1 MNTNQDRKISGVL
14 LLISLLTLGLL
25 LFAAYDE
32 NYGSD
37 WHRHQSEYKRILIAR
52 ANSEVERKGAER
64 FQVSQ
69 KQIYLPHLNSVD
81 RCVSCHVAVDDPAMA
96 DAPQPLAAHPGD
108 IMRNH
113 PKEQFGCV
121 LCHQGQ
127 GRATNAVDAHGP
139 VPHWLSPM
147 LETTELEQ
155 SCAMCHTEKS
165 LPNAP
170 RYSRAMGLFI
180 EKGCLYCHKLRGQG
194 GDIGPD
200 ITAAGLIHDAEW
212 HFKHFKD
219 PKSVVATS
227 EMPNM
232 ALSDDDAHALTFLMM
247 SLKGSSIPT
256 DLLSSAK
263 PKPTNVDLN
272 AVDPQAARGYVGSR
286 VCLGCHESL
295 TPETVDAWKTSPMAN
310 TFSRIKDESEK
321 LSCLKCHATGLN
333 PTTGHYSEE
342 SVGCE
347 GCHGPGREAVEF
359 VLKGRVD
366 EHKKRLHLDVNS
378 KLVCISCH
386 DPHEPLEGHPARHR
400 RQSQTGS
407 K

>member
-1 MNTNQDRKISGVL
+1 METKSCW
-14 LLISLLTLGLL
+14 TAFLGLL
-25 LFAAYDE
+25 VLPLLGHAA
-32 NYGSD
+32 
-37 WHRHQSEYKRILIAR
+37 A
-52 ANSEVERKGAER
+52 
-64 FQVSQ
+64 
-69 KQIYLPHLNSVD
+69 
-81 RCVSCHVAVDDPAMA
+81 
-96 DAPQPLAAHPGD
+96 
-108 IMRNH
+108 
-113 PKEQFGCV
+113 
-121 LCHQGQ
+121 
-127 GRATNAVDAHGP
+127 
-139 VPHWLSPM
+139 
-147 LETTELEQ
+147 
-155 SCAMCHTEKS
+155 
-165 LPNAP
+165 
-170 RYSRAMGLFI
+170 
-180 EKGCLYCHKLRGQG
+180 
-194 GDIGPD
+194 
-200 ITAAGLIHDAEW
+200 IT
-212 HFKHFKD
+212 
-219 PKSVVATS
+219 
-227 EMPNM
+227 
-232 ALSDDDAHALTFLMM
+232 DDDSTQARGAPLEDYAGKIPVFVIDLPKGGPKLGIEQQMGMGMFLMM